1 MDSLERCRILCGIS
15 EDNTKKLGL
24 LSVLLE
30 KAREDIEAFCRDTF
44 IEPLTNNEG
53 IITGYADVFPKQL
66 KNVQED
72 LAIQRFRKL
81 GAEGESSYTLA
92 DESVTFDDPLP
103 VSVEKKLYPYR
114 QLFPRSYTLD
124 DPVGEYKEG

>member
-44 IEPLTNNEG
+44 IEPL
-53 IITGYADVFPKQL
+53 ITGYTDVFPKQL

-124 DPVGEYKEG
+124 DPVGGYKEG

>member
-1 MDSLERCRILCGIS
+1 M
-15 EDNTKKLGL
+15 
-24 LSVLLE
+24 SVLLE

-44 IEPLTNNEG
+44 IEALTNDEG

-81 GAEGESSYTLA
+81 GAYTLA

-124 DPVGEYKEG
+124 DPVGGYKEG